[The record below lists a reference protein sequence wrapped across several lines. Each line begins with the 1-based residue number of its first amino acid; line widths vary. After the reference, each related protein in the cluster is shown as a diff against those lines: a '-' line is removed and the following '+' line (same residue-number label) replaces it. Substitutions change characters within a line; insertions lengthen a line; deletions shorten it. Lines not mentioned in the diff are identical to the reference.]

1 MIPEAFRRCG
11 RNRGDETDSDG
22 RAEAVPATGSRRSA
36 RGMLRGVRGRFIHSV
51 ELCTRPSYRNSAA
64 GTFFCLSGPACGGCR
79 RKRGRS
85 LSLGCL
91 VFVRSPSPRPPG
103 CPRTRSGPHVCRS
116 VCSRRSGLLPG
127 RDSDTVARRFFCL
140 GPGAWYTICDTLG
153 IELKEAL
160 WKIPKP
166 ESNPL
171 IQTRCTIIARS

>member
-1 MIPEAFRRCG
+1 MSKYTVFFVIRCSAADMIPEAFRRCG

-127 RDSDTVARRFFCL
+127 RDSDTVARRFFCFDNFDL
-140 GPGAWYTICDTLG
+140 FCTDLAVFWDPARG
-153 IELKEAL
+153 IQFA
-160 WKIPKP
+160 IP
-166 ESNPL
+166 
-171 IQTRCTIIARS
+171 

>member
-1 MIPEAFRRCG
+1 MFKYTVFFVIRCFASDTVPEVARCSGPKSGTERILTAVRRPFRRIL
-11 RNRGDETDSDG
+11 
-22 RAEAVPATGSRRSA
+22 RAGIF
-36 RGMLRGVRGRFIHSV
+36 RGVRSRFVRFVGSCARHSCREGRCN
-51 ELCTRPSYRNSAA
+51 L
-64 GTFFCLSGPACGGCR
+64 FFCFPRSACSGCR

-103 CPRTRSGPHVCRS
+103 CPRARSGPHV
-116 VCSRRSGLLPG
+116 
-127 RDSDTVARRFFCL
+127 L

>member
-1 MIPEAFRRCG
+1 MSKYTVFFVIRCSAADMIPEVFRRCG

-85 LSLGCL
+85 LSPGRI
-91 VFVRSPSPRPPG
+91 VRS
-103 CPRTRSGPHVCRS
+103 SGPGAVRNTLMRYPVRPCAGRK
-116 VCSRRSGLLPG
+116 PG
-127 RDSDTVARRFFCL
+127 RDSDPVARRFFCFDNFDL
-140 GPGAWYTICDTLG
+140 FFTDLAVFWDPARG
-153 IELKEAL
+153 IQFA
-160 WKIPKP
+160 IP
-166 ESNPL
+166 
-171 IQTRCTIIARS
+171 